1 MLNKFR
7 TERFSWILLIGIIML
22 LFEMSFYDGGV
33 VFFLLITFGCIYF
46 GRKRLPRTSGKL
58 LFWFGVISLSLTIL
72 NTMAFKFFLLAL
84 LVMVILRFAD
94 SKKNPS
100 KVEPQI
106 KQTFHEGGEPVYI
119 KRATLQ
125 NVWFGR
131 LQTPEHVYEWND
143 INIQGGIGDT
153 VIDLGNTVL
162 PKGTSVVSVR
172 HILGNIVILVPYDI
186 EVSIHHNGLAGAI
199 TIFDRIEP
207 KSFNQSVY
215 YQTSEFDQ
223 APQKVKVITSLAV
236 GDLEV
241 KRV

>member
-33 VFFLLITFGCIYF
+33 VFFLLTTFGCIYL

-72 NTMAFKFFLLAL
+72 NTMAFRFFLLAL

-94 SKKNPS
+94 SKKNPA
-100 KVEPQI
+100 KVEPEI
-106 KQTFHEGGEPVYI
+106 KQTIHDGEEPVYI

-131 LQTPEHVYEWND
+131 QQTSENVYEWND

-153 VIDLGNTVL
+153 IIDLGNTVL
-162 PKGTSVVSVR
+162 PKGTSVISVR
-172 HILGNIVILVPYDI
+172 HILGNIIIKVPYDI
-186 EVSIHHNGLAGAI
+186 EVSVHHNGLAGAI
-199 TIFDRIEP
+199 TIFDRVEP
-207 KSFNQSVY
+207 RSFNQSVY
-215 YQTSEFDQ
+215 YQTNDYDQ
-223 APQKVKVITSLAV
+223 APMKVKIITSLAV

-241 KRV
+241 KRI

>member
-7 TERFSWILLIGIIML
+7 TERFSWILLIGVILL

-33 VFFLLITFGCIYF
+33 VFFLFITFGCIYI
-46 GRKRLPRTSGKL
+46 GRKRLPRTSGKI

-72 NTMAFKFFLLAL
+72 NTMAFRFFLLAL
-84 LVMVILRFAD
+84 LVMIILRFAD
-94 SKKNPS
+94 SKKNPA

-106 KQTFHEGGEPVYI
+106 EQTLNDGEKPVFI
-119 KRATLQ
+119 KRANLQ

-131 LQTPEHVYEWND
+131 QQTPEHVYEWND

-162 PKGTSVVSVR
+162 PKGTSVISVR
-172 HILGNIVILVPYDI
+172 HILGNIVVMVPYDI
-186 EVSIHHNGLAGAI
+186 EVSIHHNGLAGAV
-199 TIFDRIEP
+199 TIFDSVEP
-207 KSFNQSVY
+207 KSFNQSIY
-215 YQTSEFDQ
+215 YQTSDYDGS
-223 APQKVKVITSLAV
+223 AQKVKIITSLAV

-241 KRV
+241 KRI

>member
-33 VFFLLITFGCIYF
+33 VFFLLITVSCIYL

-58 LFWFGVISLSLTIL
+58 LFWGGIISLSLTIL
-72 NTMAFKFFLLAL
+72 NTMAFRFFLLAL

-94 SKKNPS
+94 SKKNPA
-100 KVEPQI
+100 KIEPQVN
-106 KQTFHEGGEPVYI
+106 QTLNDGAEPVYI
-119 KRATLQ
+119 KKSSLQ

-131 LQTPEHVYEWND
+131 QQTPEHVYEWND

-153 VIDLGNTVL
+153 IIDLGNTVL
-162 PKGTSVVSVR
+162 PKGTSVISVR
-172 HILGNIVILVPYDI
+172 HILGNIMIQVPYDI
-186 EVSIHHNGLAGAI
+186 EVSVHHNGLAGAI
-199 TIFDRIEP
+199 TIFDRAEP
-207 KSFNQSVY
+207 RSINQSVY
-215 YQTSEFDQ
+215 YQTSEYDH
-223 APQKVKVITSLAV
+223 APQKVKIITSLAV

>member
-33 VFFLLITFGCIYF
+33 VFFLLITFGCIYL
-46 GRKRLPRTSGKL
+46 GRKRLPRTSGKI

-72 NTMAFKFFLLAL
+72 NTMAFRFFLLAL

-94 SKKNPS
+94 SKKNPA
-100 KVEPQI
+100 KIEPQI
-106 KQTFHEGGEPVYI
+106 KHTFNDGEEPVFI
-119 KRATLQ
+119 KKANLQ

-131 LQTPEHVYEWND
+131 QQTPDHVYEWND
-143 INIQGGIGDT
+143 VNIQGGIGDT

-162 PKGTSVVSVR
+162 PKGTSVISVR
-172 HILGNIVILVPYDI
+172 HILGNIVIMVPYDI
-186 EVSIHHNGLAGAI
+186 EVSIHHNGLAGAV
-199 TIFDRIEP
+199 TIIDCVEP
-207 KSFNQSVY
+207 RSFNQSIY
-215 YQTSEFDQ
+215 YQTKDYDTAQ
-223 APQKVKVITSLAV
+223 QKVKIITSLAV